1 MLQEA
6 THRDLLMA
14 ATKIATCC
22 YCGTKAAL
30 VLRGRD
36 RHELACGNCGAPLR
50 SLKMLHA
57 SPEPA
62 AMPAKKKQQRSSRKT
77 EHFVARPK
85 KRRTGKSFGRRVF
98 SEIWDVIEDVVDEV
112 FD

>member
-1 MLQEA
+1 M
-6 THRDLLMA
+6 T

-36 RHELACGNCGAPLR
+36 KHELTCSKCGAPLR
-50 SLKMLHA
+50 ALKNLPQTEARAAIPAAKPPRRKYDKTHTPYHAPRPRNRRKGRSFGKKML
-57 SPEPA
+57 S
-62 AMPAKKKQQRSSRKT
+62 
-77 EHFVARPK
+77 
-85 KRRTGKSFGRRVF
+85 GL
-98 SEIWDVIEDVVDEV
+98 WDVIEDVVDEV